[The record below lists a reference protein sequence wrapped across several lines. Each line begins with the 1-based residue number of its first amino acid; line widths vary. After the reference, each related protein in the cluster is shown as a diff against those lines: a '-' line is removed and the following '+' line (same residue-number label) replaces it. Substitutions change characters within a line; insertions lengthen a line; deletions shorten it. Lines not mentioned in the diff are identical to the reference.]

1 MITLRHPH
9 LCNYDFVADQSLLSY
24 PLSCYGCCDAASLVH
39 AIWYHE
45 AGIPLFVH
53 FILLLFLCILL
64 LSFLCLLLFLPP
76 SSNHPLCTQT
86 SNLKTSS
93 SARPPK
99 TQIGLSCV
107 IDEEK
112 MHVLTEIC
120 GMPGYMAPEIFL
132 RCACLFCL
140 FSSSPCVHAC
150 VLLQVSCL
158 YPGRRDFFSFLG
170 F

>member
-1 MITLRHPH
+1 
-9 LCNYDFVADQSLLSY
+9 
-24 PLSCYGCCDAASLVH
+24 
-39 AIWYHE
+39 
-45 AGIPLFVH
+45 
-53 FILLLFLCILL
+53 
-64 LSFLCLLLFLPP
+64 
-76 SSNHPLCTQT
+76 
-86 SNLKTSS
+86 
-93 SARPPK
+93 
-99 TQIGLSCV
+99 V

-170 F
+170 FWCSFFLSSLRLHDILLQFKKAL